1 MMFYCFCEYI
11 NYLIGNLL
19 CEVKLSNEIL
29 FFSRIRII
37 IIQGYLR
44 KVVTNLRRAVMLAA
58 FDELK

>member
-29 FFSRIRII
+29 FFVSDKDNYYTGVFEESRNKSETGSYVGCFR
-37 IIQGYLR
+37 
-44 KVVTNLRRAVMLAA
+44 
-58 FDELK
+58 